1 MGWMGV
7 LGTTGSTVDG
17 FTTVSDYVGH
27 SRINFCL
34 LLFIWCRLRNL
45 PVCTVEPES
54 RYRHG
59 VTPMPIHCFVSV
71 RLSSGG
77 RHVFAT
83 VCLLVWL
90 SLLTHCLLFS
100 ELTVA
105 MPSDMLAES
114 SQFSVRR
121 FVNCW
126 WFSSSTGT
134 EWTSHLLSFVLSVC
148 FRCLFSSDACKEKV
162 IRTKSR
168 PVRCLRVKVLP
179 QQAWWPEF
187 NPRGPR
193 GRRTMTHEL
202 SSTFHVSATMACV
215 RTHS

>member
-1 MGWMGV
+1 MGWRGA

-34 LLFIWCRLRNL
+34 LLFTLCRLRNL

-54 RYRHG
+54 RDRRG
-59 VTPMPIHCFVSV
+59 VTPHAHIHCFVSV

-90 SLLTHCLLFS
+90 SLLTHCLSSS

-105 MPSDMLAES
+105 MRSDMLAES

-121 FVNCW
+121 FVIA
-126 WFSSSTGT
+126 GGVVQ
-134 EWTSHLLSFVLSVC
+134 VL
-148 FRCLFSSDACKEKV
+148 
-162 IRTKSR
+162 
-168 PVRCLRVKVLP
+168 
-179 QQAWWPEF
+179 
-187 NPRGPR
+187 
-193 GRRTMTHEL
+193 EL
-202 SSTFHVSATMACV
+202 SERLICFPLF
-215 RTHS
+215 